1 MSRLS
6 DESTGTVMTPALDVM
21 EKGNEWSHESDSYS
35 CFFFSLGQVF
45 VNLSEN
51 VIINS
56 SK

>member
-51 VIINS
+51 DIINS